1 MTTKNGGPAFPQIT
15 ELGEIA
21 ATNDGMS
28 LRDYFAAKAM
38 QALISKSP
46 FFDKYGENG
55 VLLQDIEQ
63 FRYDIAIS
71 AYGYADAMIAARE
84 ETTA

>member
-1 MTTKNGGPAFPQIT
+1 MTTNNGGPAFPFT
-15 ELGEIA
+15 ADGYEPHK
-21 ATNDGMS
+21 GMS
-28 LRDYFAAKAM
+28 LRDYFAAKTM

-71 AYGYADAMIAARE
+71 AYGYADAMIEARE
-84 ETTA
+84 DTP